1 MKKINLLFIGVTLLF
16 ATSCTGTC
24 DQFCDRVIF
33 CQNISDNE
41 CYNLCEK
48 TNAALND
55 NMDGKVVDC
64 LEEEVECSMLRTEAD
79 VMEQAKICYKKVKE

>member
-1 MKKINLLFIGVTLLF
+1 MKKINLLLIVFTLLF
-16 ATSCTGTC
+16 SVGCTDTC

-41 CYNLCEK
+41 CYDLCEK
-48 TNAALND
+48 TDAKLNN

-64 LEEEVECSMLRTEAD
+64 LEEEVECSMLRTKTD
-79 VMEQAKICYKKVKE
+79 VMEQAEQCYQKVHE